1 MKRFFRNLFD
11 LALLILALAL
21 WITLPLA
28 GIGVLIGLLAV
39 FLALTRFGQ
48 LSLAAAKV
56 GIANLPQRW
65 GGASVVIIGIGGVV
79 TVLVAMLAMAG
90 GFAATLN
97 SSGSEDTA
105 IMLRGGAQVE
115 VNSVLPRD
123 QVALLANLDGIA
135 RDRDNRPLLS
145 AELSQVVSLPGRGEG
160 NSNVQLRGVSPQA
173 WEIRPKVRI
182 TNGRKFEPGKRE
194 VVVGHGV
201 ASQYQGVEVGDTL
214 HLGNED
220 WLVVGHF
227 ASGDSLDSELWTDVE
242 TLASFSRRSSYQSV
256 TVKLQDAQAL
266 QRLQAAVADDPRLR
280 LDVMSTRD
288 YFSRQAGNLRLLIEI
303 FGTVIGVIMAL
314 GAGFGALNSM
324 YAAVATRAR
333 EIATLR
339 AIGFS
344 GGPVVLAVMLET
356 LLLALAGGLLGGLLA
371 WSIFN
376 GYSASTMSANFSTV
390 VFAFEVSPELL
401 GKGLKWALG
410 IGLVGGL
417 FPALRAARLP
427 ITTALQ
433 AI

>member
-1 MKRFFRNLFD
+1 MKHFFRKLLD
-11 LALLILALAL
+11 CSVLLIGLAL
-21 WITLPLA
+21 WISLPLT
-28 GIGVLIGLLAV
+28 GIALLIVLLAV
-39 FLALTRFGQ
+39 FLTFTQFGQ
-48 LSLAAAKV
+48 RSIAATKV
-56 GIANLPQRW
+56 GIASLPQRW
-65 GGASVVIIGIGGVV
+65 GGASVVIVGIGGVV

-97 SSGSEDTA
+97 ASGSEDTA
-105 IMLRGGAQVE
+105 IMLRAGSQVE

-123 QVALLANLDGIA
+123 QVALLASLDGIA
-135 RDRDNRPLLS
+135 RDADNRPLLS
-145 AELSQVVSLPGRGEG
+145 AELNQVVSLPGRGEG

-173 WEIRPKVRI
+173 WDIRPKVHI
-182 TNGRKFEPGKRE
+182 TQGRRFEPGKRE
-194 VVVGHGV
+194 VIVGHGV
-201 ASQYQGVEVGDTL
+201 ASQYEGVAVGDTL
-214 HLGNED
+214 QLGNQD
-220 WLVVGHF
+220 WQVVGHF
-227 ASGDSLDSELWTDVE
+227 VSGDSLDSELWTDVE
-242 TLASFSRRSSYQSV
+242 TLASFSRRNSYQSV
-256 TVKLQDAQAL
+256 TVKLHGNDGL

-303 FGTVIGVIMAL
+303 FGTVIGAIMAV
-314 GAGFGALNSM
+314 GAVFGALNSM

-371 WSIFN
+371 WAVFN
-376 GYSASTMSANFSTV
+376 GYSVSTMSANFSTV

-427 ITTALQ
+427 ITVALR

>member
-1 MKRFFRNLFD
+1 
-11 LALLILALAL
+11 
-21 WITLPLA
+21 LPLA
-28 GIGVLIGLLAV
+28 GISVLIGMLV
-39 FLALTRFGQ
+39 GFLALTRFGQ

-56 GIANLPQRW
+56 GIASLPQRW

-123 QVALLANLDGIA
+123 QVALLASLDGIA

-182 TNGRKFEPGKRE
+182 THGRKFEPGKRE

-220 WLVVGHF
+220 WRVVGHF

-256 TVKLQDAQAL
+256 TVKLQDAHAL

-324 YAAVATRAR
+324 YAAVAARAR

-356 LLLALAGGLLGGLLA
+356 LLLALAGGVLGGLLA

-427 ITTALQ
+427 ITAALR
-433 AI
+433 AV